1 MPGMGA
7 MGMGAMGMP
16 GMGGMGMVSDA
27 ATGGLRRC
35 LLASYVMLRIDPQ
48 SRFPLQ

>member
-16 GMGGMGMVSDA
+16 GMGGMGGMGMVSSNCYRKR
-27 ATGGLRRC
+27 LRRGAGLNFTPC
-35 LLASYVMLRIDPQ
+35 
-48 SRFPLQ
+48 